1 MTRRTPGADG
11 AQVEAEVEVA
21 VEVWVVREVEEA
33 GERIK
38 RVDEAKRERGGVS
51 EGRRQA
57 LFEQR
62 RKRGLWTSRA

>member
-21 VEVWVVREVEEA
+21 VEVWVVREVEEG
-33 GERIK
+33 GERI
-38 RVDEAKRERGGVS
+38 RRLDEAKRERGGVS
-51 EGRRQA
+51 EGRQA

>member
-1 MTRRTPGADG
+1 VTRRTPGADG

-21 VEVWVVREVEEA
+21 VEVWVVREVEE
-33 GERIK
+33 GEERI
-38 RVDEAKRERGGVS
+38 RRLDEAKRERGGVS
-51 EGRRQA
+51 EGRQA